1 MLFVYFMQDAPD
13 TATRRT
19 ELRSTH
25 QQYLAG
31 EAERFFAAGPLWN
44 DDGTAMNGSIFIME
58 WPDRRAAAEWLQ
70 DEPFTANG
78 VYGYINIKGYRN
90 LWPKSGRPTVKN
102 RLFAYFNLNG
112 PDAAAPR
119 KEFRQAHLDYL
130 TATEDH
136 LFAVGPMFN
145 DSDATDMEDRI
156 GSLYIVDFPDRAKA
170 DAWFAAEPFNANGVY
185 GDRWAQGYENLWP
198 KDTTS

>member
-1 MLFVYFMQDAPD
+1 MLFVLFMQDAPG
-13 TATRRT
+13 TAARRA
-19 ELRSTH
+19 ELRPSH

-31 EAERFFAAGPLWN
+31 EADRFFAAGPLWS
-44 DDGTAMNGSIFIME
+44 DDGAAMNGSILIMD
-58 WPDRRAAAEWLQ
+58 WPDRRTAAAWLQ

-90 LWPKSGRPTVKN
+90 LWPKSGRPKVKN
-102 RLFAYFNLNG
+102 KLFAYFNLNG
-112 PDAAAPR
+112 ENAAGPR
-119 KEFRQAHLDYL
+119 KAYRQAHLDYL

-145 DSDATDMEDRI
+145 DSDATELEDRV
-156 GSLYIVDFPDRAKA
+156 GSLYIVDFADRAAA

-185 GDRWAQGYENLWP
+185 GDRWAQAYENLWP
-198 KDTTS
+198 KDKTS